1 MSISIEAQDLKVMTY
16 NIRLDTN
23 SDGDNS
29 WTYRKEAFS
38 NQLKR
43 LDADV
48 VGLQEVMPSQREYIS
63 KTLIKY
69 EVVSLGREVNDGG
82 ESSPVLF
89 CKKRFN
95 LLEQSTFWL
104 SETPDAVSMGW
115 DAACNRVCTYVKLYD
130 KRAKQTIW
138 VFNTHLDHVG
148 VQARCNGLTL
158 VKNRI
163 AELTEPNQKV
173 ILMGDFNITPN
184 DECLKPLQDDFFDT
198 RAISIKSP
206 EGPQNSFT
214 GFQAKVSTN
223 RIIDHIYIRKSSAPK
238 VKSHKIIDEL
248 SKGKFISDH
257 FPVLAILSY

>member
-29 WTYRKEAFS
+29 WTYRKEAFC

-63 KTLIKY
+63 KTLSKY

-82 ESSPVLF
+82 ESSPILF
-89 CKKRFN
+89 CNKRFN

-104 SETPDAVSMGW
+104 SETPDVVSMGW

-130 KRAKQTIW
+130 KKAKQTIW

-148 VQARCNGLTL
+148 VKARCNGLIL
-158 VKNRI
+158 IKNRI

-184 DECLKPLQDDFFDT
+184 DECLKPLQDNFFDT

-206 EGPQNSFT
+206 EGLENSFT
-214 GFQAKVSTN
+214 GFQSKVSTN
-223 RIIDHIYIRKSSAPK
+223 RIIDHIYIRKTSAPK
-238 VKSHKIIDEL
+238 VKSHRIIDEL